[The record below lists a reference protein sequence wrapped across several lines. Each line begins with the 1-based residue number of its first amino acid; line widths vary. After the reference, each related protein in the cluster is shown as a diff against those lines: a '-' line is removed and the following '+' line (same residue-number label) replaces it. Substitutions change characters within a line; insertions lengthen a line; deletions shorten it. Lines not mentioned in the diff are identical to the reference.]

1 MALPTASRITSMLP
15 TADGAIEYALT
26 GSGSPVTVFAH
37 GLSGTIDT
45 TRPFG
50 GGVPGSKVFFHFRG
64 HGASSS
70 PETPWTYAALAG
82 ELGAVARHT
91 GATRALG
98 VSMGAGAICRLLQDD
113 PARFERIVLVI
124 PAVLDTPRRDEARER
139 LLRMAE
145 LAEERDVEGVMQ
157 LLLEEQ
163 PAEVRAR
170 TDVRTWCRRQAEVV
184 VATDVRRALRT
195 IPQETAMTDR
205 AALREVT
212 APTLVLAQE
221 RDPAHP
227 VPVAEQIAGLI
238 PGCRLEVLPPGG
250 IMWQHRDRVR
260 SLVGEFLG

>member
-1 MALPTASRITSMLP
+1 MKCVLHTMTEWVIAPRTTMWTMSHVESATKGWTSATTAAATSQKIPGRSRI
-15 TADGAIEYALT
+15 A
-26 GSGSPVTVFAH
+26 
-37 GLSGTIDT
+37 
-45 TRPFG
+45 
-50 GGVPGSKVFFHFRG
+50 
-64 HGASSS
+64 
-70 PETPWTYAALAG
+70 
-82 ELGAVARHT
+82 
-91 GATRALG
+91 
-98 VSMGAGAICRLLQDD
+98 Q
-113 PARFERIVLVI
+113 
-124 PAVLDTPRRDEARER
+124 
-139 LLRMAE
+139 
-145 LAEERDVEGVMQ
+145 
-157 LLLEEQ
+157 
-163 PAEVRAR
+163 VRAR
-170 TDVRTWCRRQAEVV
+170 TDVRAWCRRQAEVV